1 MTRIVLI
8 ALGAVLLLTKP
19 SAAQSYCAQVI
30 QAVQTYGYQ
39 AAKRHAM
46 AHYSPQQVAVGE
58 RCLHRHTPTRPRYA
72 ELGERHRHGH
82 KHVRRR

>member
-8 ALGAVLLLTKP
+8 TLGTVLFLTNA
-19 SAAQSYCAQVI
+19 SWAQSYCAQVI

-46 AHYSPQQVAVGE
+46 AHYTPQQVAAGE
-58 RCLHRHTPTRPRYA
+58 RCLHHRRYA
-72 ELGERHRHGH
+72 ETGH
-82 KHVRRR
+82 VRKKHVRRRHTSSR